1 MQTITFLG
9 KIYKLESS
17 GSPGKDGF
25 RVTFRLGVRKKYVSE
40 EDKKEGKTQ
49 VFVPMIAFGKTAE
62 FIDQYFEDGSAIAVS
77 NCEYN
82 TFESD
87 KDGEKKFFHNFKIGN
102 VDFVPQTS
110 DSDSNS
116 RSNNSKSSKS
126 DSKPQTK
133 SRRELIEDDDDEEEY
148 VPRSKRSS
156 ASSASSS
163 SRKRSEE
170 DERVPF

>member
-1 MQTITFLG
+1 MQTITFVG

-17 GSPGKDGF
+17 GKAGKDGF
-25 RVTFRLGVRKKYVSE
+25 RVNFRLGVRKKYVSE

-49 VFVPMIAFGKTAE
+49 VFIPMIAFGKTAE
-62 FIDQYFEDGSAIAVS
+62 FIDQYFEDGSVICVS

-102 VDFVPQTS
+102 VDFVPQSS
-110 DSDSNS
+110 DSDGGS
-116 RSNNSKSSKS
+116 RSSNSKSSKS
-126 DSKPQTK
+126 DAKPQGK

-148 VPRSKRSS
+148 VPRSKRTSGT
-156 ASSASSS
+156 S
-163 SRKRSEE
+163 SRRSEE